1 MEGDDVQAIRRTVDE
16 MQRAAQAAQAG
27 AQPGSGGQSA
37 RGTGPD
43 VAEGEVID
51 AEPVEH

>member
-1 MEGDDVQAIRRTVDE
+1 VQAIRRSVDE
-16 MQRAAQAAQAG
+16 MQRAAQALAQAAQAG

-37 RGTGPD
+37 RGTGSD